1 MDQDEELEF
10 IDNLDNALAKPRSYR
25 PLKAKKQQKSVDE
38 TVDEKA
44 KKFSPITISIVVGFA
59 LFLAYGLYAS
69 TKSALLTVGFI
80 STCGGI
86 AYCMGMSKETADD
99 SSDTMQDLYY
109 ESAGETKKFLN
120 SLNLYDLKDF
130 DDYSDPLK
138 TLDNVYTNNY
148 GQDKYPKHFFNLLQ
162 YAYVS
167 GQFNEAKEVVQNS
180 DKMRALSKALTK
192 IDSYESKPQD
202 QKKYNDL
209 KASYYLECKDIV
221 KQLTDLFKPT
231 IMREASRILN
241 NSEPEDVKLL
251 PKRYQQKAVDD
262 FMKNL

>member
-1 MDQDEELEF
+1 MNQDEELEF
-10 IDNLDNALAKPRSYR
+10 IDNLDKALAMPRYYR

-44 KKFSPITISIVVGFA
+44 KKFSPITISIAVGFA
-59 LFLAYGLYAS
+59 LLLAYSLYAS

-80 STCGGI
+80 GTCGGI
-86 AYCMGMSKETADD
+86 AYCMGMSKEEDDD
-99 SSDTMQDLYY
+99 SGDTVQNAYH
-109 ESAGETKKFLN
+109 ESADKTKKFLD

-130 DDYSDPLK
+130 NDYSDPLK
-138 TLDNVYTNNY
+138 TFDNVYTNNY

-180 DKMRALSKALTK
+180 DKMLALSKALTK

-202 QKKYNDL
+202 QKKYNNL
-209 KASYYLECKDIV
+209 KMSYYLECKNIV

-231 IMREASRILN
+231 IIREASRILN
-241 NSEPEDVKLL
+241 NSKPEDVKLL